1 MRPNARSVRS
11 NLNMWKMWCYVSNCQ
26 NLGDKTV
33 GNLFKGWIIQI
44 KNIDPHALRIVQISI
59 KEKHSSN
66 QDISWYPMPPSALHT
81 VPKVPHGWLP
91 NGQRCGFPMIG
102 VYRARLHWGILRVI
116 TANMTTHYFQGYL
129 KHTQPVRK
137 DLSLSLSLFF
147 LSLSLFQFSRHR
159 WCNPQRVHAVPPLH
173 MMASGTPWWHIPHS
187 SQII

>member
-137 DLSLSLSLFF
+137 DLSLSLSFSVFF
-147 LSLSLFQFSRHR
+147 VPVSLSIF
-159 WCNPQRVHAVPPLH
+159 
-173 MMASGTPWWHIPHS
+173 
-187 SQII
+187 